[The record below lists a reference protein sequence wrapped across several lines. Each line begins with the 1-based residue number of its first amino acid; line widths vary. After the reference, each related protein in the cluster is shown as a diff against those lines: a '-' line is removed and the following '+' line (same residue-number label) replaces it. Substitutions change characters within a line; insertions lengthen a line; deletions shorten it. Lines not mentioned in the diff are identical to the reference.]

1 MTEDKGGPI
10 GVGAREHRETMDDLD
25 VLLAALPP
33 EIVEAIHA
41 LTDRETLIEVVL
53 DLGRRPEAR
62 YPASEVTLLDR
73 EVGDADIAYVVDHI
87 GSFGDD
93 NRAGIE
99 RTLHRI
105 SAIRNRNG
113 KVVGLTCRIGRAVY
127 GTIEIISD
135 FVETGKSILI
145 MGRPGIGK
153 TTMLREAAR
162 VLAEEQRKRVVVVD
176 TSNEIAG
183 DGDIP
188 HPAIG
193 KARRMQVR
201 TPSLQHEVMIEAV
214 ENHMPQVIVI
224 DEIGTELE
232 THAARTIA
240 ERGVQLIGTAH
251 GNNLDNLML
260 NPTLSDLIG
269 GIQSVTLG
277 DEEAR
282 RRRSQKSVLERKAP
296 PTFDVIVEIQDR
308 ERVLVHSDVAATVD
322 AMLLGEATAP
332 ELRWR
337 DEEGVHRSQSRPK
350 PSAREAAGG
359 DRFSGLTGTGAGA
372 WGREPGWR
380 GASTYRTGGYAGE
393 DRLPVRPGFRP
404 GQSGGWRS
412 GRGGSG
418 QSDRGGSSDRGGPR
432 STEGDRQG
440 PLSVLPG
447 ERFALPPG
455 GDPPVPGAR
464 PGPAG
469 VPFVAGEIA
478 DRGPLERAEGAA
490 VGPPVPDVRA
500 RDARELQRQRAWRE
514 EAARALNALREDE
527 GTRPVNAAE
536 LEAEEEARIAR
547 MVPGEVDGESAFE
560 GTDDEDDG
568 FGAAV
573 RQVEGGTLPTLRVFP
588 HGISRKRLEQA
599 IRDLQL
605 PVIVARDVD
614 EADVAMTL
622 RSEYR
627 QKPPPIREAEERA
640 IPVYVLKSNTIVQM
654 QASLTSIFSLEVDP
668 RDAALRETEQ
678 AIGLVIKQQEPVELS
693 PQNAY
698 IRRLQHQMAERA
710 NLVSRSRGREPYR
723 RVRLYPDAARP
734 AWR

>member
-1 MTEDKGGPI
+1 MEERVGPTEWN
-10 GVGAREHRETMDDLD
+10 RETMDDLD
-25 VLLAALPP
+25 ALLTALPP

-41 LTDRETLIEVVL
+41 LPDRESLIEVVM

-62 YPASEVTLLDR
+62 YPNDEVTLLER
-73 EVGDADIAYVVDHI
+73 EIVEADIQHVVDHI
-87 GSFGDD
+87 GTFGDD

-113 KVVGLTCRIGRAVY
+113 KIVGLTCRIGRAVY
-127 GTIEIISD
+127 GTIEIIAD

-232 THAARTIA
+232 AQAARTIA

-282 RRRSQKSVLERKAP
+282 RRRTQKSVLERKAP

-308 ERVLVHSDVAATVD
+308 ERVIVHADVANTVD
-322 AMLLGEATAP
+322 ALLLGDLIAP

-337 DEEGVHRSQSRPK
+337 DDEGTVNRSQARPK
-350 PSAREAAGG
+350 PSAREQAGG
-359 DRFSGLTGTGAGA
+359 DRFSGLTGSGGGGA

-380 GASTYRTGGYAGE
+380 GGSTYRTGAYGGE
-393 DRLPVRPGFRP
+393 ERMPARPGYRP
-404 GQSGGWRS
+404 GQSGGWRA
-412 GRGGSG
+412 GRSGGSE
-418 QSDRGGSSDRGGPR
+418 RGTR
-432 STEGDRQG
+432 TKEGDRPG
-440 PLSVLPG
+440 PPGVIPG
-447 ERFALPPG
+447 ERFAA
-455 GDPPVPGAR
+455 PPVNPRAALDGPPPPRAGFMPGDGAFI
-464 PGPAG
+464 AG
-469 VPFVAGEIA
+469 DIA
-478 DRGPLERAEGAA
+478 DRGPVERGEEAELA
-490 VGPPVPDVRA
+490 DLRA
-500 RDARELQRQRAWRE
+500 RDARELERQKAWRDQ
-514 EAARALNALREDE
+514 ASKALNALREDE
-527 GTRPVNAAE
+527 GTRPVNAGTLE
-536 LEAEEEARIAR
+536 SEEDRLREMLEA
-547 MVPGEVDGESAFE
+547 MDE
-560 GTDDEDDG
+560 GDETG
-568 FGAAV
+568 FAAV
-573 RQVEGGTLPTLRVFP
+573 PEGGSLPTLRVLP

-599 IRDLQL
+599 VRDLEL
-605 PVIVARDVD
+605 PVVVARDAD

-627 QKPPPIREAEERA
+627 QKPPALREAEDRGLP
-640 IPVYVLKSNTIVQM
+640 IYVLKANTIAQM

-668 RDAALRETEQ
+668 REVALRETED
-678 AIGLVIKQQEPVELS
+678 AIGLVMKRQEPVELA

-723 RVRLYPDAARP
+723 RVRLYPDPARTG
-734 AWR
+734 WR

>member
-1 MTEDKGGPI
+1 MEVSVGSEDRQ
-10 GVGAREHRETMDDLD
+10 RESIDDLD
-25 VLLAALPP
+25 ALLSSLPP
-33 EIVEAIHA
+33 EIVAAVHA
-41 LTDRETLIEVVL
+41 LPEKESLIEVVM

-62 YPASEVTLLDR
+62 FPDSEMSLLDR
-73 EVGDADIAYVVDHI
+73 EITDADIAFVVEHI

-127 GTIEIISD
+127 GTIEIIDD
-135 FVETGKSILI
+135 FVESGKSILI

-162 VLAEEQRKRVVVVD
+162 VLADDLGKRVVVVD

-232 THAARTIA
+232 AQAARTIA

-282 RRRSQKSVLERKAP
+282 RRRTQKSVLERKAP

-308 ERVLVHSDVAATVD
+308 ERVAVHSDVAETID
-322 AMLLGEATAP
+322 AMLRGDAVSP

-337 DEEGVHRSQSRPK
+337 DEEGVHRSQGRPR
-350 PSAREAAGG
+350 PSPREQLGAERFAGLVG
-359 DRFSGLTGTGAGA
+359 GGSPWRM
-372 WGREPGWR
+372 EPGWR
-380 GASTYRTGGYAGE
+380 GDGSARGGGYREAERGA
-393 DRLPVRPGFRP
+393 FRP
-404 GQSGGWRS
+404 GYRPGASGGWR
-412 GRGGSG
+412 
-418 QSDRGGSSDRGGPR
+418 QTRGGSSRESAPRGSSEDAVAG
-432 STEGDRQG
+432 
-440 PLSVLPG
+440 VMPG
-447 ERFALPPG
+447 ERFASRAATRAASRADSKADSRVAPRPPET
-455 GDPPVPGAR
+455 
-464 PGPAG
+464 
-469 VPFVAGEIA
+469 PFIAGEIA
-478 DRGPLERAEGAA
+478 DRGPLERGVTMTA
-490 VGPPVPDVRA
+490 VDARA
-500 RDARELQRQRAWRE
+500 RDARELERQKAWRDQ
-514 EAARALNALREDE
+514 AARALLTLKVDE
-527 GTRPVNAAE
+527 GTAPINGQVLGE
-536 LEAEEEARIAR
+536 LDGDDEVDDDLDRLPLGAEEGLRGETVL
-547 MVPGEVDGESAFE
+547 VPGGSP
-560 GTDDEDDG
+560 
-568 FGAAV
+568 
-573 RQVEGGTLPTLRVFP
+573 LPTLRVLP
-588 HGISRKRLEQA
+588 QGISRKRLEQA
-599 IRDLQL
+599 VRDLGL
-605 PVIVARDVD
+605 PVVIARDVD
-614 EADVAMTL
+614 EADVVMTL
-622 RSEYR
+622 KNEYK
-627 QKPPPIREAEERA
+627 QKTPLLREAEERA
-640 IPVYVLKSNTIVQM
+640 MPIYVLKSNTIPQM
-654 QASLTSIFSLEVDP
+654 QTSLTSIFSLEIDP
-668 RDAALRETEQ
+668 REAAMRETED
-678 AIGLVIKQQEPVELS
+678 AIEVVLSSSEAVELS

-723 RVRLYPDAARP
+723 RVRLYPDAARSG
-734 AWR
+734 WR

>member
-1 MTEDKGGPI
+1 VAPETPERAER
-10 GVGAREHRETMDDLD
+10 VERRETIDDLD

-33 EIVEAIHA
+33 EIVAGIST
-41 LTDRETLIEVVL
+41 LPNREDVIEVVM

-62 YPASEVTLLDR
+62 FTDGEVTLLDR
-73 EVGDADIAYVVDHI
+73 EIGEADLTYVVDHI

-113 KVVGLTCRIGRAVY
+113 KIVGVTCRVGRAVY
-127 GTIEIISD
+127 GTIEIIAD
-135 FVETGKSILI
+135 FVETGKSLLI

-162 VLAEEQRKRVVVVD
+162 VLADDLDKRVVVVD

-232 THAARTIA
+232 AQAARTIA

-251 GNNLDNLML
+251 GNTLDNLML

-296 PTFDVIVEIQDR
+296 PTFDVIIEIQDR
-308 ERVLVHSDVAATVD
+308 ERVLVHADVAETVD
-322 AMLLGEATAP
+322 AMLRGDPVAP

-337 DEEGVHRSQSRPK
+337 DEGGVHRSQSRPR
-350 PSAREAAGG
+350 PSPREQLQA
-359 DRFSGLTGTGAGA
+359 DRFSGLVGSGSSWRT
-372 WGREPGWR
+372 EPGWR
-380 GASTYRTGGYAGE
+380 GDGGYRSGGGYGGSVLFPGGE
-393 DRLPVRPGFRP
+393 RGGTRPGFRP
-404 GQSGGWRS
+404 GSGGSWRPSRGSS
-412 GRGGSG
+412 GPGGGSG
-418 QSDRGGSSDRGGPR
+418 SGGSTSGGSGSGGSATALLGR
-432 STEGDRQG
+432 AAREAVEG
-440 PLSVLPG
+440 
-447 ERFALPPG
+447 EA
-455 GDPPVPGAR
+455 
-464 PGPAG
+464 
-469 VPFVAGEIA
+469 PFVAGEIA
-478 DRGPLERAEGAA
+478 DRGPVERGTA
-490 VGPPVPDVRA
+490 PVPEPRA
-500 RDARELQRQRAWRE
+500 REARELSRHREWRE
-514 EAARALNALREDE
+514 SATKAIGALRAEE
-527 GTRPVNAAE
+527 GTAPVNADE
-536 LEAEEEARIAR
+536 VEDPDILEA
-547 MVPGEVDGESAFE
+547 
-560 GTDDEDDG
+560 DDEALMDRAVEAAEDADG
-568 FGAAV
+568 PAIRMANPGS
-573 RQVEGGTLPTLRVFP
+573 LPTLRVLP
-588 HGISRKRLEQA
+588 QGVSRKRLEQA
-599 IRDLQL
+599 VRELQL

-614 EADVAMTL
+614 EADVVMTL
-622 RSEYR
+622 RNEYR
-627 QKPPPIREAEERA
+627 QKTPMIREAEERA
-640 IPVYVLKSNTIVQM
+640 LPIYVLKTNTIGQM
-654 QASLTSIFSLEVDP
+654 EASLTSIFALEVDP
-668 RDAALRETEQ
+668 RDAALRETEE
-678 AIGLVIKQQEPVELS
+678 AIGVVIERSEAVELS

-723 RVRLYPDAARP
+723 RVRLYPDAARST
-734 AWR
+734 WR

>member
-1 MTEDKGGPI
+1 MGSEDRQ
-10 GVGAREHRETMDDLD
+10 RESIDDLD
-25 VLLAALPP
+25 ALLTSLPP
-33 EIVEAIHA
+33 EIVDAVHA
-41 LTDRETLIEVVL
+41 LPDREALIEVVM

-62 YPASEVTLLDR
+62 FPDSEVLLLDR
-73 EVGDADIAYVVDHI
+73 EIVEADIAFVVDHI

-113 KVVGLTCRIGRAVY
+113 KIVGLTCRIGRAVY
-127 GTIEIISD
+127 GTIEIIDD

-162 VLAEEQRKRVVVVD
+162 VLADDMGKRVVVVD

-232 THAARTIA
+232 AQAARTIA

-282 RRRSQKSVLERKAP
+282 RRRTQKSVLERKAP
-296 PTFDVIVEIQDR
+296 PTFDVIVEIVDR
-308 ERVLVHSDVAATVD
+308 ERVVVHADVADTID
-322 AMLLGEATAP
+322 AMLRGDQVSP

-337 DEEGVHRSQSRPK
+337 DEEGVHRSQGRPR
-350 PSAREAAGG
+350 PSPREQLGAERFAGLVG
-359 DRFSGLTGTGAGA
+359 SGSPWRT
-372 WGREPGWR
+372 EPGWR
-380 GASTYRTGGYAGE
+380 GDGGYRGTGGYREA
-393 DRLPVRPGFRP
+393 DRGGFRP
-404 GQSGGWRS
+404 GYRPGASGGWR
-412 GRGGSG
+412 
-418 QSDRGGSSDRGGPR
+418 QTRGGSSRETAARGPAAEDGP
-432 STEGDRQG
+432 SG
-440 PLSVLPG
+440 VMPG
-447 ERFALPPG
+447 ERFAAPPNG
-455 GDPPVPGAR
+455 GGGGAR
-464 PGPAG
+464 
-469 VPFVAGEIA
+469 VVSETPFVAGGIA
-478 DRGPLERAEGAA
+478 DRGPLERGAA
-490 VGPPVPDVRA
+490 MTALETRA
-500 RDARELQRQRAWRE
+500 REARELERQKAWRDQ
-514 EAARALNALREDE
+514 ASRALHALKADE
-527 GTRPVNAAE
+527 GTAPVNVDDLDPDDA
-536 LEAEEEARIAR
+536 LDRQPLGAEEGAHGETVL
-547 MVPGEVDGESAFE
+547 VPGGSP
-560 GTDDEDDG
+560 
-568 FGAAV
+568 
-573 RQVEGGTLPTLRVFP
+573 LPTLRVLP
-588 HGISRKRLEQA
+588 QGISRKRLEQA
-599 IRDLQL
+599 VRDLGL
-605 PVIVARDVD
+605 PVVIARDVD
-614 EADVAMTL
+614 DADVVMTL
-622 RSEYR
+622 KNEYK
-627 QKPPPIREAEERA
+627 QKTPLLRDAEERSMP
-640 IPVYVLKSNTIVQM
+640 IYVLKSNTIPQM
-654 QASLTSIFSLEVDP
+654 QSSLTSIFSLEIDP
-668 RDAALRETEQ
+668 REAAMRETED
-678 AIGLVIKQQEPVELS
+678 AIEVVLSSAEPVELS

-723 RVRLYPDAARP
+723 RVRLYPDAARS

>member
-1 MTEDKGGPI
+1 MAE
-10 GVGAREHRETMDDLD
+10 RLNRETTDDLEA
-25 VLLAALPP
+25 LLAALPP
-33 EIVEAIHA
+33 EIVAAIHA
-41 LTDRETLIEVVL
+41 LPEKTDLIEVVM

-62 YPASEVTLLDR
+62 FPDSEVTLLER
-73 EVGDADIAYVVDHI
+73 EVDERDIAHVVEKI

-105 SAIRNRNG
+105 SAIRNRSG
-113 KVVGLTCRIGRAVY
+113 KIVGLTCRIGRAVY
-127 GTIEIISD
+127 GTIEIIGD

-162 VLAEEQRKRVVVVD
+162 VLADDLGKRVVVVD

-201 TPSLQHEVMIEAV
+201 TPALQHEVMIEAV

-232 THAARTIA
+232 AQAARTIA

-282 RRRSQKSVLERKAP
+282 RRRTQKSVLERKAP

-308 ERVLVHSDVAATVD
+308 ERVMVHADVSETVD
-322 AMLLGEATAP
+322 AMLRGDPVAP
-332 ELRWR
+332 EQRWK
-337 DEEGVHRSQSRPK
+337 DEAGVHKSQSRPR
-350 PSAREAAGG
+350 PSPREQIGRDQLGRERFAGLVG
-359 DRFSGLTGTGAGA
+359 SGGGG
-372 WGREPGWR
+372 WRPEPGWR
-380 GASTYRTGGYAGE
+380 GTGDYRTTPWDPTGTAGA
-393 DRLPVRPGFRP
+393 RPGFRP
-404 GQSGGWRS
+404 GASGGWREPR
-412 GRGGSG
+412 GRAGEAGGRTMPGERIARLGERGGPGANGGSG
-418 QSDRGGSSDRGGPR
+418 GGASGGGAGPGGPPTSR
-432 STEGDRQG
+432 ASG
-440 PLSVLPG
+440 G
-447 ERFALPPG
+447 EA
-455 GDPPVPGAR
+455 
-464 PGPAG
+464 
-469 VPFVAGEIA
+469 PFVAGEIA
-478 DRGPLERAEGAA
+478 DRGPVERGTAETAA
-490 VGPPVPDVRA
+490 DIRA
-500 RDARELQRQRAWRE
+500 RDAREWERQAEWRDQ
-514 EAARALNALREDE
+514 ASRALEAFKAEE
-527 GTRPVNAAE
+527 GTGPVNAAD
-536 LEAEEEARIAR
+536 LVA
-547 MVPGEVDGESAFE
+547 
-560 GTDDEDDG
+560 DDERLADLAVATAVDEDG
-568 FGAAV
+568 PAL
-573 RQVEGGTLPTLRVFP
+573 RVETGILPTLRVYP

-599 IRDLQL
+599 VKELQL
-605 PVIVARDVD
+605 PVIVARLVD
-614 EADVAMTL
+614 DADVVMTL

-627 QKPPPIREAEERA
+627 QKGPTIREAEDRA
-640 IPVYVLKSNTIVQM
+640 LPVYVLKANTIVQM

-668 RDAALRETEQ
+668 REAALRETEE
-678 AIGLVIKQQEPVELS
+678 AIGLVSREAQPVELA

-710 NLVSRSRGREPYR
+710 NVVSRSRGREPYR
-723 RVRLYPDAARP
+723 RVRLYPDEAR

>member
-1 MTEDKGGPI
+1 VGSED
-10 GVGAREHRETMDDLD
+10 RQRETIDDLD
-25 VLLAALPP
+25 ALLTSLPP
-33 EIVEAIHA
+33 EIVAAVHA
-41 LTDRETLIEVVL
+41 LPDREALIEVVM
-53 DLGRRPEAR
+53 DLGRKPEGR
-62 YPASEVTLLDR
+62 FPDSEVSLLDR
-73 EVGDADIAYVVDHI
+73 EITDADIAFVVDHI
-87 GSFGDD
+87 GTFGDD

-113 KVVGLTCRIGRAVY
+113 KVVGLTCRVGRAVY
-127 GTIEIISD
+127 GTIEIIND

-162 VLAEEQRKRVVVVD
+162 VLADDLGKRVVVVD

-201 TPSLQHEVMIEAV
+201 TPSMQHEVMIEAV

-232 THAARTIA
+232 AQAARTIA

-282 RRRSQKSVLERKAP
+282 RRRTQKSVLERKAP

-308 ERVLVHSDVAATVD
+308 ERVAVHSDVAETID
-322 AMLLGEATAP
+322 ALLRGDAVAP

-337 DEEGVHRSQSRPK
+337 DEEGVHRSQGRPR
-350 PSAREAAGG
+350 PSPREQLGQERFAGLVG
-359 DRFSGLTGTGAGA
+359 SGSP
-372 WGREPGWR
+372 WRMEPGWR
-380 GASTYRTGGYAGE
+380 GDGSGRSAGGFREA
-393 DRLPVRPGFRP
+393 DRGGFRP
-404 GQSGGWRS
+404 GYRPGASGGWRQT
-412 GRGGSG
+412 RGGSG
-418 QSDRGGSSDRGGPR
+418 RESAPRGPVSEGGA
-432 STEGDRQG
+432 SG
-440 PLSVLPG
+440 VMPG
-447 ERFALPPG
+447 ERFASRG
-455 GDPPVPGAR
+455 GDA
-464 PGPAG
+464 
-469 VPFVAGEIA
+469 PFVAGEIA
-478 DRGPLERAEGAA
+478 DRGPLERGAVLTAAET
-490 VGPPVPDVRA
+490 RA
-500 RDARELQRQRAWRE
+500 REARELERQKAWRDQ
-514 EAARALNALREDE
+514 AAKALQDFKAEE
-527 GTRPVNAAE
+527 GTAPVNAAD
-536 LEAEEEARIAR
+536 LEDDDDLDRLPLGAEEGESGETVL
-547 MVPGEVDGESAFE
+547 VPGGSP
-560 GTDDEDDG
+560 
-568 FGAAV
+568 
-573 RQVEGGTLPTLRVFP
+573 LPTLRIMP
-588 HGISRKRLEQA
+588 QGISRKRLEQA
-599 IRDLQL
+599 VRDLGL
-605 PVIVARDVD
+605 PVVIARDVD
-614 EADVAMTL
+614 EADVVMTL
-622 RSEYR
+622 RNEYK
-627 QKPPPIREAEERA
+627 QKTPLLREAEERA
-640 IPVYVLKSNTIVQM
+640 MPIYVLKSNTIPQM
-654 QASLTSIFSLEVDP
+654 QSSLTSIFSLEIDP
-668 RDAALRETEQ
+668 REAAMRETED
-678 AIGLVIKQQEPVELS
+678 AIDVVLSSSEPVELS

-723 RVRLYPDAARP
+723 RVRLYPDAARS

>member
-1 MTEDKGGPI
+1 MGDQ
-10 GVGAREHRETMDDLD
+10 ARQREATDDLA

-33 EIVEAIHA
+33 EIVSA
-41 LTDRETLIEVVL
+41 LNGLPDRETLIEVVL

-62 YPASEVTLLDR
+62 YPGSEVTLLER
-73 EVGDADIAYVVDHI
+73 EITEADIAFVVEHI

-113 KVVGLTCRIGRAVY
+113 KIVGLTCRIGRAVY

-135 FVETGKSILI
+135 FVESGKSILI

-214 ENHMPQVIVI
+214 ENHMPEVIVI

-232 THAARTIA
+232 AQAARTIA

-308 ERVLVHSDVAATVD
+308 ERVLAHSDVAATVD
-322 AMLLGEATAP
+322 AMLLGDPVAP

-350 PSAREAAGG
+350 PTARDVASG
-359 DRFSGLTGTGAGA
+359 DRFSGLTGAGASA
-372 WGREPGWR
+372 WGRDPGWR
-380 GASTYRTGGYAGE
+380 GASTYRTGFPGGE
-393 DRLPVRPGFRP
+393 ERLPARPGFRP
-404 GQSGGWRS
+404 GQSGGWRAS
-412 GRGGSG
+412 RGGASG
-418 QSDRGGSSDRGGPR
+418 GERGSERGARGP
-432 STEGDRQG
+432 EGDRPG
-440 PLSVLPG
+440 LTVMPG
-447 ERFALPPG
+447 EHFAVQPE
-455 GDPPVPGAR
+455 A
-464 PGPAG
+464 A
-469 VPFVAGEIA
+469 FVAGEIA
-478 DRGPLERAEGAA
+478 DRGPVERSEAPGIAPA
-490 VGPPVPDVRA
+490 PVVDVRA
-500 RDARELQRQRAWRE
+500 RDARELERQRAWRA
-514 EAARALNALREDE
+514 EAARALNALHEDE

-536 LEAEEEARIAR
+536 LEAKEEERIAR
-547 MVPGEVDGESAFE
+547 MVPGEVGWDGEE
-560 GTDDEDDG
+560 DDDESALG
-568 FGAAV
+568 SAA
-573 RQVEGGTLPTLRVFP
+573 RSVEVGTLPTLRVFP
-588 HGISRKRLEQA
+588 HGISRRRLEQA
-599 IRDLQL
+599 IKDLEL
-605 PVIVARDVD
+605 PVVIARDAE
-614 EADVAMTL
+614 EADVVMTL

-627 QKPPPIREAEERA
+627 QKPAAVRDAEDRGMPI
-640 IPVYVLKSNTIVQM
+640 YVLKANTIAQM
-654 QASLTSIFSLEVDP
+654 QASLTSVFALEIDP
-668 RDAALRETEQ
+668 REAALRETEQ
-678 AIGLVIKQQEPVELS
+678 AITLVIKQQEPIELA

-723 RVRLYPDAARP
+723 RVRLYPDVARP

>member
-1 MTEDKGGPI
+1 M
-10 GVGAREHRETMDDLD
+10 
-25 VLLAALPP
+25 
-33 EIVEAIHA
+33 
-41 LTDRETLIEVVL
+41 
-53 DLGRRPEAR
+53 
-62 YPASEVTLLDR
+62 
-73 EVGDADIAYVVDHI
+73 
-87 GSFGDD
+87 
-93 NRAGIE
+93 
-99 RTLHRI
+99 
-105 SAIRNRNG
+105 
-113 KVVGLTCRIGRAVY
+113 Y
-127 GTIEIISD
+127 GTIEIITD
-135 FVETGKSILI
+135 FVESGKSILI

-162 VLAEEQRKRVVVVD
+162 VLADEQGKRVVVVD

-232 THAARTIA
+232 AQAARTIA

-282 RRRSQKSVLERKAP
+282 RRRTQKSVLERKAP

-308 ERVLVHSDVAATVD
+308 ERVMVHADVAATVD
-322 AMLLGEATAP
+322 SMLLGDLVSP

-350 PSAREAAGG
+350 PSAREAGSG
-359 DRFSGLTGTGAGA
+359 DRFNGLTGSGAGA

-380 GASTYRTGGYAGE
+380 GTSTYRTGGYAGE
-393 DRLPVRPGFRP
+393 DRMPARPGFRP
-404 GQSGGWRS
+404 GQGGGWRNA
-412 GRGGSG
+412 RGGG
-418 QSDRGGSSDRGGPR
+418 ERGSERGARTP
-432 STEGDRQG
+432 EGDR
-440 PLSVLPG
+440 PASLSTLPG
-447 ERFALPPG
+447 ERFAVPPG
-455 GDPPVPGAR
+455 S
-464 PGPAG
+464 
-469 VPFVAGEIA
+469 PFVVGDIA
-478 DRGPLERAEGAA
+478 DRGPLERAEAA
-490 VGPPVPDVRA
+490 AAAEIRA
-500 RDARELQRQRAWRE
+500 RDARELQRQKAWRD

-536 LEAEEEARIAR
+536 LEAEEERRIALL
-547 MVPGEVDGESAFE
+547 VPGESGSV
-560 GTDDEDDG
+560 GTDGAEDDEAA
-568 FGAAV
+568 FGAAALE
-573 RQVEGGTLPTLRVFP
+573 VEGGTLPTLRVFP

-627 QKPPPIREAEERA
+627 QKPPAIREAEDRA

-654 QASLTSIFSLEVDP
+654 QASLTSIFALEVDP
-668 RDAALRETEQ
+668 REAALRETEQ
-678 AIGLVIKQQEPVELS
+678 AIGMVVKEQEPVELA

-723 RVRLYPDAARP
+723 RVRLYPDAART